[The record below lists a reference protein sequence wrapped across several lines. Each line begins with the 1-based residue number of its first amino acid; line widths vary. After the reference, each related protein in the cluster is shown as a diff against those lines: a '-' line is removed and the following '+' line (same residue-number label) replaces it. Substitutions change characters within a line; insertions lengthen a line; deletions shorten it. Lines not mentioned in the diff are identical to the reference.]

1 MLFFNTY
8 LKKLRILDISL
19 IKNNY
24 FMKQLS
30 KTTLV
35 YILTFFITGFLFAD
49 KVEPPKDS
57 VPFRGSHYK
66 AFLDTN
72 STWWEAKFACDDIGG
87 ELVVISSAPENEFVR
102 RMAKDNLVWLG
113 GTDEFEEGKWTWDNG
128 EPFKFK
134 HWDENQPAGTN
145 GFNFLILNG
154 KNGKWADTTDFSGK
168 VKGYICEWKG
178 SAPKNAG
185 PKDSELKP
193 PAK

>member
-19 IKNNY
+19 IKINY

>member
-1 MLFFNTY
+1 LLFFNTY
-8 LKKLRILDISL
+8 LNELRILHISL

>member
-8 LKKLRILDISL
+8 LNELRILHISL

>member
-8 LKKLRILDISL
+8 LNELRILYISL

>member
-8 LKKLRILDISL
+8 LNELRILDISL

>member
-1 MLFFNTY
+1 LLFFNTY

-19 IKNNY
+19 IKINY